1 VVGRATVSFWP
12 TASGPCPGFLNAVI
26 PANISD
32 MRLLI
37 ALLWLAGAAGGIA
50 TAENVPLPQPRPPIW
65 GQPQSFREAAG
76 PDFDSTD
83 VTGTPTDCD
92 GRLEKIAAFSL
103 MPRLI
108 GPDSCG
114 GGDMVRLDAVM
125 LAGGARI
132 DLKPAPMLR
141 CTFAESVAGWLRDE
155 AAPRVEKIGSAL
167 KTVETDDD
175 FECRGRNRVA
185 GAKVS
190 EHGKGNAVDLRSFVL
205 ADGRAIGL
213 TDVAVAKELREALR
227 DTACHRFTTVLGPG
241 SDSYHESHIHLDLIE
256 RRQGFRMCQWD
267 VREPPK
273 TEVAAE
279 IPLPTPRPAQAVPN
293 QGRKM

>member
-1 VVGRATVSFWP
+1 M
-12 TASGPCPGFLNAVI
+12 VI
-26 PANISD
+26 PANISV

-50 TAENVPLPQPRPPIW
+50 TAENVPLPQRRPPIW

-92 GRLEKIAAFSL
+92 GRLEKIAAFAL

-132 DLKPAPMLR
+132 ELKPAPMLR
-141 CTFAESVAGWLRDE
+141 CAFAESVAGWLRDE
-155 AAPRVEKIGSAL
+155 AAPRVEKIGSTL

-190 EHGKGNAVDLRSFVL
+190 EHGKGNAVDLRAFVL
-205 ADGRAIGL
+205 ADGRALGL

-273 TEVAAE
+273 TEVAAQV
-279 IPLPTPRPAQAVPN
+279 PLPTPRPVQVVPAAN

>member
-1 VVGRATVSFWP
+1 
-12 TASGPCPGFLNAVI
+12 
-26 PANISD
+26 

-50 TAENVPLPQPRPPIW
+50 TAENVPLPKPRPPIW

-83 VTGTPTDCD
+83 ITGTPTDCD
-92 GRLEKIAAFSL
+92 GRLEKIAAFAF

-125 LAGGARI
+125 LAGGARVE
-132 DLKPAPMLR
+132 LKPAPMLR
-141 CTFAESVAGWLRDE
+141 CTFAEFVASWLRDE
-155 AAPRVEKIGSAL
+155 AAPHVGEIGSAL
-167 KTVETDDD
+167 KTVETYDD

-205 ADGRAIGL
+205 ADGRALGL

-227 DTACHRFTTVLGPG
+227 DSACHRFTTVLGPG
-241 SDSYHESHIHLDLIE
+241 SDGYHESHIHLDLME

-273 TEVAAE
+273 TEVAAQV
-279 IPLPTPRPAQAVPN
+279 PLPMPRPAQAVPAAN
-293 QGRKM
+293 HRPKM

>member
-1 VVGRATVSFWP
+1 
-12 TASGPCPGFLNAVI
+12 
-26 PANISD
+26 
-32 MRLLI
+32 MRFLI
-37 ALLWLAGAAGGIA
+37 ALLWLAGASGGIA
-50 TAENVPLPQPRPPIW
+50 IAEKVPLPKPPPPVSS
-65 GQPQSFREAAG
+65 QPQSFREAAG

-83 VTGTPTDCD
+83 VTSTPTDCD
-92 GRLEKIAAFSL
+92 GRLEKIAAFAL

-108 GPDSCG
+108 GPESCG

-125 LAGGARI
+125 LAGGARVE
-132 DLKPAPMLR
+132 LKPAPMLR

-155 AAPRVEKIGSAL
+155 AAPRVEKIGSFL

-213 TDVAVAKELREALR
+213 TDVAVPKELREALR

-241 SDSYHESHIHLDLIE
+241 SDSSHESHIHLDLIE

-267 VREPPK
+267 VRVPPK
-273 TEVAAE
+273 TEVAAQ
-279 IPLPTPRPAQAVPN
+279 IPLPPPRPAQAVPAAN
-293 QGRKM
+293 HGRKM